1 MNAVTFNQLPEARAF
16 ARPTKKYTRI
26 FIDSAIAAHLDYPFA
41 DSRTYDSVDVVEV
54 FDADGNR
61 YPTLEAFA
69 TAFDLTV
76 QFSEA
81 PEVTQEVPLKEE
93 VTLDI
98 TQTFTFRSIEEL
110 RRTWRQAS
118 AVAQREL
125 KLIMTGIVK
134 IGKER
139 KEAGKQWIEA
149 PISLS
154 NLEVERV
161 ATKWIFFTA
170 LDDTTYFAKDFEG
183 TYRFE

>member
-61 YPTLEAFA
+61 YSTLEAFA
-69 TAFDLTV
+69 TAFDLTI
-76 QFSEA
+76 QFSEHEEA
-81 PEVTQEVPLKEE
+81 AEEVPLMEE
-93 VTLDI
+93 VALDI
-98 TQTFTFRSIEEL
+98 TQVFTFRSIEEL
-110 RRTWRQAS
+110 RRTWKQAT
-118 AVAQREL
+118 AVAQRDL
-125 KLIMTGIVK
+125 KLFMEGTIK

-139 KEAGKQWIEA
+139 KDAGKQWMAA
-149 PISLS
+149 PMVFGY
-154 NLEVERV
+154 LEVERV
-161 ATKWIFFTA
+161 ATKWIFFYPT
-170 LDDTTYFAKDFEG
+170 DDTTYYAKEFEG